1 MSDYKFVYKK
11 DANFNVDN
19 QSRQDLM
26 TRTYGFLKATRTDTP
41 IPKSQKGLS
50 AHTLMERLHTI
61 HSKVDYQIESVADE
75 HSFSTS
81 SEEPAHM
88 GKSAFE
94 QKRKLF
100 DTAEF
105 TIARG
110 LKLSQFFCPT
120 DSGLHLPIIEKK
132 VALMTSFEE
141 METFCRKMNIALD
154 K

>member
-1 MSDYKFVYKK
+1 MSDYKYHYKK
-11 DANFNVDN
+11 DAIFNIDN
-19 QSRQDLM
+19 QSHQDLS

-41 IPKSQKGLS
+41 IPKSQKGMS
-50 AHTLMERLHTI
+50 AKTLVERLHTI
-61 HSKVDYQIESVADE
+61 HDKIDYQIDSVADE
-75 HSFSTS
+75 ESASLS
-81 SEEPAHM
+81 SEESVRM

-110 LKLSQFFCPT
+110 LKLSQFFCPK
-120 DSGLHLPIIEKK
+120 DSGLQLPLNLKNIG
-132 VALMTSFEE
+132 LTNSFEE
-141 METFCRKMNIALD
+141 MENYCRRMNIALD